1 MLGMSFHA
9 VIQMFEF
16 VIPHGSEG
24 RADKVLANAFPETSR
39 TLIKRAIE
47 NGNVCRKDGSNI
59 EPKTRLLAGET
70 FYVNLTRPAVKQFD
84 PFRFDLD
91 IFYEDEDLLV
101 INKPSG
107 MVVHPGDGT
116 DGRTLVHALL
126 HHCPDQMCPVGAPE
140 RPGIV
145 HRLDKETSGLMVV
158 AKKEPAY
165 HNLVKQFS
173 DREVLKRYKALV
185 MGKMK
190 LHAGTFNE
198 SIGRHP
204 KVRVKMSVVSNG
216 KPAFTE
222 WRVLESFKQKISLI
236 DCEIKTGRTHQI
248 RVHFSHAGHPIVG
261 DETYGYKSGRHKHK
275 FKNNPERVMLH
286 AEALS
291 FLHPSSGKEITFKAH
306 LPDDMGNLIE
316 ELKSGE

>member
-1 MLGMSFHA
+1 MLGMSFQA

-59 EPKTRLLAGET
+59 EPKTKLLAGEI

-116 DGRTLVHALL
+116 DGHTLVHALL

-165 HNLVKQFS
+165 HSLVKQFS

-190 LHAGTFNE
+190 IHAGTFNE

-216 KPAFTE
+216 NLQLRSGGYWNHSNKRYA
-222 WRVLESFKQKISLI
+222 LLI
-236 DCEIKTGRTHQI
+236 VKLKLGVHQI
-248 RVHFSHAGHPIVG
+248 RVHFSHAGHPLVG
-261 DETYGYKSGRHKHK
+261 DETYGYKAGRHKNK

-286 AEALS
+286 AEVLS
-291 FLHPSSGKEITFKAH
+291 FLPLKWKGNHFPRLTF
-306 LPDDMGNLIE
+306 LMI
-316 ELKSGE
+316 

>member
-1 MLGMSFHA
+1 MS
-9 VIQMFEF
+9 QMFEF
-16 VIPHGSEG
+16 IVPNGSDD
-24 RADKVLANAFPETSR
+24 RADKVLANAFPQTSR
-39 TLIKRAIE
+39 TLIKQAIE
-47 NGNVCRKDGSNI
+47 RGDICRKDGSNI
-59 EPKTRLLAGET
+59 EPKTKLRAGEI
-70 FYVNLTRPAVKQFD
+70 FCINLTRPSVKQFD
-84 PFRFDLD
+84 PYRFDLD
-91 IFYEDEDLLV
+91 VFHEDEDLLV
-101 INKPSG
+101 VNKPSG

-116 DGRTLVHALL
+116 DGRTLIHALL

-165 HNLVKQFS
+165 HSLVKQFS

-190 LHAGTFNE
+190 INAGTFNE

-204 KVRVKMSVVSNG
+204 KVRVKMSVVSSG
-216 KPAFTE
+216 KHAFTE
-222 WRVLESFKQKISLI
+222 WRLLESFKRDISLI

-248 RVHFSHAGHPIVG
+248 RVHFSHAGHPLVG
-261 DETYGYKSGRHKHK
+261 DETYGYKANRHNHK

-286 AEALS
+286 AEVLS
-291 FLHPSSGKEITFKAH
+291 FRHPSSGKELTFKTPP
-306 LPDDMGNLIE
+306 PDDMSHLIE
-316 ELKSGE
+316 ELKSAE